1 MNTTVAPLPTVP
13 TPGFELARRVRSFYG
28 LMVHIARLAECS
40 KAHVSFVVCG
50 ARVSDRVMRIALREL
65 DRAEAGKF
73 RRAA

>member
-1 MNTTVAPLPTVP
+1 MANESPKQGSA
-13 TPGFELARRVRSFYG
+13 ELARRARSFYG
-28 LMVHIARLAECS
+28 LMAHVAQLAECS
-40 KAHVSFVVCG
+40 KAHVSFVFSG